1 MNQMLK
7 ILSAIHSE
15 QIKKKKLTTHELRM
29 TKVTKE
35 SLRNDKIGI
44 INDGADANCDHSY
57 GFYPEVCFGM
67 SAAKASLK

>member
-1 MNQMLK
+1 MLK

-15 QIKKKKLTTHELRM
+15 QIKKKKLTTHEP
-29 TKVTKE
+29 KVTKE